1 MARENTARNIFDSV
15 DLIPKQG
22 WIIIPPLQRACREFE
37 KAQSALFDTYDLY
50 SVVNPTAYDSEQDQ
64 VTQYWNVIDDL
75 GFNQEKMMSEVRTIY
90 RGSPKL
96 SEIDAQL
103 KSAIRLQSSGSRERS
118 LSPDLSGGRGL

>member
-1 MARENTARNIFDSV
+1 MQRIRE
-15 DLIPKQG
+15 
-22 WIIIPPLQRACREFE
+22 
-37 KAQSALFDTYDLY
+37 AQSALFDTYDLY

-103 KSAIRLQSSGSRERS
+103 KSVIRLQSSGSRERS